1 MTQALKGRTKSI
13 PTAVKLSEAWVP
25 VYRMLG
31 FGKVRTEKEYN
42 RAIRIMDEIVD
53 GVGDNKKHPMAA
65 LLDYLAEQVEDY
77 ETKSFPIPDA
87 APHKVLGFLLETH
100 GLKQSDIPGIP
111 QSMVSAILAGKRA
124 ISKSMAKTLAARFSV
139 SSSVFL

>member
-1 MTQALKGRTKSI
+1 MTQALKGRI
-13 PTAVKLSEAWVP
+13 PTADKLADAWGP

-31 FGKVRTEKEYN
+31 FGKVRTKTEYN

-53 GVGDNKKHPMAA
+53 EVGDNEKHPMAA

-77 ETKSFPIPDA
+77 ESKSFPIPDA
-87 APHKVLGFLLETH
+87 APHKVLAFLIESH
-100 GLKQSDIPGIP
+100 GLKQSDIPGVP

-124 ISKSMAKTLAARFSV
+124 ISKDTAKTLAARFNISPAM
-139 SSSVFL
+139 FL

>member
-1 MTQALKGRTKSI
+1 MTQALKGRI
-13 PTAVKLSEAWVP
+13 PSADKLADAWAP

-53 GVGDNKKHPMAA
+53 EVGDNEKHPMAA

-77 ETKSFPIPDA
+77 EAKSFPIPDA
-87 APHKVLGFLLETH
+87 APHKVLAFLIEAH
-100 GLKQSDIPGIP
+100 GLKQSDIPGVP

-124 ISKSMAKTLAARFSV
+124 ISKEMAKTLAAKFGV
-139 SSSVFL
+139 SPAVFL